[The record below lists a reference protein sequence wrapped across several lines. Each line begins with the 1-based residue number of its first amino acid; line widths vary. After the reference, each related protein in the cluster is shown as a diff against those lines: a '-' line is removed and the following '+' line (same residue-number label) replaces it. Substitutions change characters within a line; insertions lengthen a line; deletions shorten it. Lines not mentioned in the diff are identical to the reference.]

1 MEIRMPNSCMKE
13 IRSVTQPLI
22 VAEIIVLGIT
32 GTTNQNHFNLH
43 SFVFSMPVGI
53 AVSEGVKIT

>member
-1 MEIRMPNSCMKE
+1 MPNSCMKE

-53 AVSEGVKIT
+53 AVSEGAKIT